1 VRQVSESLSQE
12 DIRSAFAVLCNV
24 LDRASSLYREQCTAL
39 LNAATPSKF
48 LEIVDLRRLPLTLV
62 PVCPSF
68 AALTALLQ
76 QPDEALTFVATTFKL
91 TDYETNAKNAILVDF
106 YLWILIFC
114 KEHGFNEEKTSA
126 ALTIVRLTHE
136 FALTGG
142 KTVQETFAEFKR
154 LVLKHSLAG
163 AAADRL
169 LPI

>member
-1 VRQVSESLSQE
+1 M
-12 DIRSAFAVLCNV
+12 
-24 LDRASSLYREQCTAL
+24 
-39 LNAATPSKF
+39 
-48 LEIVDLRRLPLTLV
+48 
-62 PVCPSF
+62 
-68 AALTALLQ
+68 Q

-126 ALTIVRLTHE
+126 TLTIVRLTHE

-142 KTVQETFAEFKR
+142 KTVQDTFAEFKR

-163 AAADRL
+163 AAADRCIFKCLFKSL
-169 LPI
+169 LCVCP